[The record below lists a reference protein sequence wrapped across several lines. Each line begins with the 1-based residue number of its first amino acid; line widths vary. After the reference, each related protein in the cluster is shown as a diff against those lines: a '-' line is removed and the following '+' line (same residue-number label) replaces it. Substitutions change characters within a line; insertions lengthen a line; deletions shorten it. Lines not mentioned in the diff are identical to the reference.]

1 MNMKNSQKAK
11 HILLFCALAVGIV
24 SAVIIWQ
31 SIRPSPGKPYEQ
43 VTMEQAQEFMAYET
57 GYILVDI
64 SSEAAFQELHPEGAV
79 NVPYDQLGDLIFT
92 VFPDKEQQIYI
103 CGKKKKQRDRAAS
116 KLCIL
121 GYTNVTE
128 ITDAYK
134 NLK

>member
-1 MNMKNSQKAK
+1 MKNAQKAK
-11 HILLFCALAVGIV
+11 HILLCCALAVGIV
-24 SAVIIWQ
+24 SAVIIWK

-43 VTMEQAQEFMAYET
+43 ITLEQAQEFMTYET
-57 GYILVDI
+57 GFILADI
-64 SSEAAFQELHPEGAV
+64 SSEESFAKLHLDGAV
-79 NVPYDQLGDLIFT
+79 NVPYDQFGDLIFT
-92 VFPDKEQQIYI
+92 VFPDKEQQIYL
-103 CGKKKKQRDRAAS
+103 CGEKKKQRDKAAS